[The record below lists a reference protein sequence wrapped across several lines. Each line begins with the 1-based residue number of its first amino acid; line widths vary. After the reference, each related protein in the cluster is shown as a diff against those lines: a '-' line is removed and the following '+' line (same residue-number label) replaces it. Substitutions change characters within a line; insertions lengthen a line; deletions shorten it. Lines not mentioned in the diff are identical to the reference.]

1 VLASIRGFVRDSPLF
16 RPVAP
21 SLGAG
26 WHAFDRSALLY
37 DARRAMHRRRAE
49 RAPGLGLRVAFVPE
63 MPLGRH
69 LAYQLCVRLDAPL
82 APPADAD
89 VVIYWQDITVRSRRP
104 AVVGPR
110 AINAGVEDISKR
122 RVHELHRAV
131 FGYGLEPEPDAVLV
145 LEKSD
150 LNSQHDGEVR
160 ARPSGAP
167 GRVVERLIDT
177 RFSAT
182 VVAEQRAVIMGDR
195 VVLVTA
201 HFEMRHR
208 FKEPALLSIVASVD
222 ESFSAAEQERL
233 VAFCRAGGADYADLD
248 VLRDRATGRLY
259 VVDFNPTPA
268 GPPRRLLPADRARWW
283 HELEEGW
290 RELLLS
296 HAR

>member
-1 VLASIRGFVRDSPLF
+1 MFASIRGFVRDSSLF

-26 WHAFDRSALLY
+26 WHAFDRSVLVY
-37 DARRAMHRRRAE
+37 DARRAVQRRRVE
-49 RAPGLGLRVAFVPE
+49 RARPLGLHVAFAPE

-82 APPADAD
+82 AAPADAD
-89 VVIYWQDITVRSRRP
+89 VVLYWQDTTLRSPRP
-104 AVVGPR
+104 AVVGPG
-110 AINAGVEDISKR
+110 AINAGVNDISKR
-122 RVHELHRAV
+122 RVHELHRQI
-131 FGYGLEPEPDAVLV
+131 FGYGLEPEPGAELV

-150 LNSQHDGEVR
+150 LNSQHDGQVV
-160 ARPSGAP
+160 ARPSGAHD
-167 GRVVERLIDT
+167 RVVERLIDT
-177 RFSAT
+177 RFSET
-182 VVAEQRAVIMGDR
+182 VVEEQRAVIMGRR

-208 FKEPALLSIVASVD
+208 FKEPALLSIVTSVD
-222 ESFSAAEQERL
+222 ETFSPAEQERL

-248 VLRDRATGRLY
+248 VLRDRHSGRLY

-268 GPPRRLLPADRARWW
+268 GPPRRLLRADRPRWW

-290 RELLLS
+290 RELLHS